1 MKKSFC
7 LVLLLLLSVSFVI
20 TQTKPDA
27 LKEYNAGNYI
37 RAIEICEDEIHVN
50 DKNMDSYTVLCWS
63 LIANKQYNEAEFW
76 ANHARKI
83 AQYDQRIIE
92 ALAEAKFYLG
102 KNQEALSLFQEY
114 LSLVSLSASRAGLA
128 YYFMGEIFIRQAK
141 YQHADIALSQAIK
154 IEPLKD
160 FWWIRLGYTRE
171 LARSYGSALLAYDKA
186 LSLSPFL
193 EDAINGRERVKKL
206 IR

>member
-1 MKKSFC
+1 MKKSF
-7 LVLLLLLSVSFVI
+7 VFALLIFTTLYFSFS
-20 TQTKPDA
+20 QTKPDA
-27 LKEYNAGNYI
+27 LREYNAGNYL
-37 RAIEICEDEIHVN
+37 RAIEICEKEIQEN
-50 DKNMDSYTVLCWS
+50 DKNMDSYAVLCWS

-92 ALAEAKFYLG
+92 ALAEAKYYLG
-102 KNQEALSLFQEY
+102 KNQESLSLFQEY
-114 LSLVSLSASRAGLA
+114 LSLVSLSASRSGLA

-141 YQHADIALSQAIK
+141 YQHADIALSQAVT

-160 FWWIRLGYTRE
+160 FWWVRLAYTRE
-171 LARSYGSALLAYDKA
+171 LARSYGAALLAYNQA
-186 LSLSPFL
+186 LALSPFL
-193 EDAINGRERVKKL
+193 EDAVSGRERVKKL